1 MLKTPTTRSPL
12 PPWFPLTSPT
22 SSFGKSQNLRENAT
36 RSVLSPNNG
45 SSLHDSI
52 RSGSNFDPSATT
64 DCPDPEHNNCGN
76 SHWVKVP
83 KVPYDYDYIKNN
95 SKPHFPI
102 DLPGDNS
109 NHHLDDHDIDFEQ
122 NSERSNEAPLPTPS
136 PKKPTVSIQVLPN
149 FTQYCPPARSR
160 NLFWNWTLAV
170 SVFINFIKLINFS
183 WMDIY
188 LPISVVICFFW
199 ARIVSFYFS
208 DQKKQMNTERGSRY
222 EILPTKLF
230 CLKML

>member
-1 MLKTPTTRSPL
+1 MLQNKWLVGSREAYLKKLEKTYVRQKEKKTFLQPTNKKTFSSIFTDPVLLKTTTTRSPL

-22 SSFGKSQNLRENAT
+22 SSFDKNQKLRENAT
-36 RSVLSPNNG
+36 KIVLSPNNG
-45 SSLHDSI
+45 SSLHDSS
-52 RSGSNFDPSATT
+52 RSGSIFEPSAILATT

-109 NHHLDDHDIDFEQ
+109 NHHEDHDIDFEQ
-122 NSERSNEAPLPTPS
+122 NSERSNEAQSSTPS

-170 SVFINFIKLINFS
+170 SVFYQFH
-183 WMDIY
+183 
-188 LPISVVICFFW
+188 
-199 ARIVSFYFS
+199 
-208 DQKKQMNTERGSRY
+208 
-222 EILPTKLF
+222 
-230 CLKML
+230 

>member
-1 MLKTPTTRSPL
+1 MLKTTTTRSPL

-22 SSFGKSQNLRENAT
+22 SSFGKNQKLRENAT
-36 RSVLSPNNG
+36 SPNNG
-45 SSLHDSI
+45 SSLHDS
-52 RSGSNFDPSATT
+52 GSIFEPSTVLTTT

-109 NHHLDDHDIDFEQ
+109 NHDIDFEQ
-122 NSERSNEAPLPTPS
+122 NSERSNEAPSSTPN

-170 SVFINFIKLINFS
+170 SIIIYFIH
-183 WMDIY
+183 
-188 LPISVVICFFW
+188 
-199 ARIVSFYFS
+199 
-208 DQKKQMNTERGSRY
+208 
-222 EILPTKLF
+222 
-230 CLKML
+230 